1 MVESEVLTKL
11 VYNGESTSARKPTK
25 VHQRRGGNKGSA
37 QSLKLALEE
46 TDLQTQALEE
56 EVQTLQ
62 QELAASKTRIT
73 KLWRLSCSKVQE

>member
-1 MVESEVLTKL
+1 MQGNPLKFIR
-11 VYNGESTSARKPTK
+11 G
-25 VHQRRGGNKGSA
+25 GGNKGSA

-73 KLWRLSCSKVQE
+73 KLWRLSCSKVQEYD